1 MKINVFFMDL
11 KNRKETAGRR
21 FSGSSAKL
29 STSQPA
35 NIAAI
40 SVKNLSKAYRLGVIG
55 RKTLQD
61 ELHYWWLKARGKDP
75 TKVMGTVG
83 KVSVEESRIGDE
95 GQFWALRDISFEVN
109 RGEVIG
115 VIGRN
120 GAGKSTLLKI
130 LTRITEPTSGDA
142 ILEGRVSSLL
152 EVGTGFHPELTG
164 RENIYLNGSIL
175 GMKKAEISRKY
186 DEIVDFAEIGEFVDT
201 PVKRYSS
208 GMYIRL
214 AFAVA
219 AHLETEIM
227 LVDEVLT
234 VGDVAFQKKCLGK
247 MKNVAGEGRTV
258 LFVSHNMLAIK
269 NLCSRALLIDQG
281 RLVLDADADAVV
293 ARYLDRNLIEGS
305 VASEAKIA
313 DRVEGVMKKS
323 ELPYFKI
330 TEIRLEDLHGVTKSV
345 FNSSEPIIVCV
356 SFTCL
361 QTVRD
366 LRVLVAVADENGI
379 PIYGSQNMDDCESAE
394 NFYDIKPGGYMT
406 KCTLPANIFGNRKYY
421 LNAQMHYPK
430 RESRVITKI
439 LEFRVDFDGYNPDIQ
454 YGSND
459 RDWFIWPKL
468 SWSFRK
474 LR

>member
-1 MKINVFFMDL
+1 VPSL
-11 KNRKETAGRR
+11 ARALVE
-21 FSGSSAKL
+21 SS
-29 STSQPA
+29 
-35 NIAAI
+35 II

-75 TKVMGTVG
+75 AQVMGTVG
-83 KVSVEESRIGDE
+83 KVSVEESRIGDK
-95 GQFWALRDISFEVN
+95 GQFWALKDVSFEVN

-130 LTRITEPTSGDA
+130 LTRITEPTSGEAVLD
-142 ILEGRVSSLL
+142 GRVSSLL
-152 EVGTGFHPELTG
+152 EVGTGFHAELTG

-208 GMYIRL
+208 GMYVRL

-227 LVDEVLT
+227 LVDEVLA

-269 NLCSRALLIDQG
+269 NLCSRVLLIDQG
-281 RLVLDADADAVV
+281 RLVLDADADMVV
-293 ARYLDRNLIEGS
+293 GRYLDRNLIEGS
-305 VASEAKIA
+305 VASESEIA
-313 DRVEGVMKKS
+313 DRVEGVIKKN

-330 TEIRLEDLHGVTKSV
+330 TEIRLEDLQCVTKSV
-345 FNSSEPIIVCV
+345 FNSTEPVVVSV
-356 SFTCL
+356 SFKCL
-361 QTVRD
+361 QAVRD
-366 LRVLVAVADENGI
+366 LRVIVAVADENGI
-379 PIYGSQNMDDCESAE
+379 PIYGSQNTDDCENAE
-394 NFYDIKPGGYMT
+394 NFYTLEPGSYMT
-406 KCTLPANIFGNRKYY
+406 KCTLPSNIFANRTYF
-421 LNAQMHYPK
+421 LNIGITYPK
-430 RESRVITKI
+430 KESQSLVKI
-439 LEFRVDFDGYNPDIQ
+439 LSFQANFHGYNSNIQ
-454 YGSND
+454 YASND
-459 RDWFIWPKL
+459 WGWFIWPKL
-468 SWSFRK
+468 SWSFK
-474 LR
+474 ELS